1 MLRNSDSKLRFSHPA
16 LQNISAYADMATRT
30 LQLTCVKDVASL
42 TENGTSRTLARV
54 LASSV
59 FPAFWLLKV
68 ATKVDK
74 SLYLNQSAP
83 CKKNFHVGHHGTES
97 GTTHSTRTLL
107 FSNVGAEYR
116 S

>member
-1 MLRNSDSKLRFSHPA
+1 
-16 LQNISAYADMATRT
+16 MATRIP
-30 LQLTCVKDVASL
+30 QLTCVKDVASL

-68 ATKVDK
+68 ATKVHK
-74 SLYLNQSAP
+74 SLYLNQSALYKMN
-83 CKKNFHVGHHGTES
+83 CHVEDHDMERGDHVQHNDI
-97 GTTHSTRTLL
+97 TLL
-107 FSNVGAEYR
+107 ESW